1 MLKKQSF
8 FWASYADLMTSLFF
22 IMLVLF
28 VLTAVILKK
37 QARASEQA
45 IEKINQVVTAL
56 QLLDTNYF
64 DYDEKSL
71 RYKLNIDIR
80 FRIDDDNI
88 MSATSQETR
97 EMPW

>member
-45 IEKINQVVTAL
+45 IEKINQVVRHCS
-56 QLLDTNYF
+56 
-64 DYDEKSL
+64 SL
-71 RYKLNIDIR
+71 IR
-80 FRIDDDNI
+80 IILTMMKNRSGINSI
-88 MSATSQETR
+88 
-97 EMPW
+97 